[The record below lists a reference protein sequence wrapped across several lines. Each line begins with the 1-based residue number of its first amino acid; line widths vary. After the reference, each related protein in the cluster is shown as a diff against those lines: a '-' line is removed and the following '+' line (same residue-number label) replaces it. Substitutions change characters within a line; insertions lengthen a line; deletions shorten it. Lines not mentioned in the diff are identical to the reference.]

1 MNEVQQNQAVEVCLS
16 CQYAAEWHATG
27 VFRDADARTH
37 WMMWGCTCDEAVA
50 QEAQHYMAVLTN

>member
-1 MNEVQQNQAVEVCLS
+1 MIEVQQNQAAQVCLS
-16 CQYAAEWHATG
+16 CQYEAEWVATG
-27 VFRDADARTH
+27 HWQNVQAQNH